1 MSQYDKFMIIENHIN
16 PKDKKKIISKMEN
29 YFENV
34 LKTDTKIFI
43 SDYINQIIWFEK
55 IDLDNFSVNIEIH
68 LKNYLIQHR
77 NNIRTFIKKENFEL
91 SHLNKFFKKFIS
103 KLEYLNNI
111 IKSSN
116 DKIIKE
122 GIKQLINLIIS
133 DSLILIFIEEQISS
147 LNIELITE
155 IKTLITF
162 VKQLSNY
169 DNFEIFN
176 KIITIFAN
184 IFIKQIIE
192 IEEILLPMNIK
203 RIQKLND
210 TIKYY
215 YKIKDYFKFIS
226 QDINQIK
233 QQIYIIIIEYLS
245 DIIKNNSLDEIEYV
259 FKNIWDD
266 INKLTIE
273 NNFEGKNELLNNISN
288 EIISLVIHSVK
299 SQNLDNIIKLINILI
314 YVDIFINQTKHKEII
329 NQKITTIIGTA
340 EFIENIQLIIDSL
353 IRNAQKKEVIQLIQ
367 FVVNIKDKDIFINK
381 YYQYLIKRLLEKI
394 SDFKTHNT
402 IPEKYFCL
410 EKQVFNF
417 LKSKFGDKLVYKI
430 NKVITDTEVSFGDNL
445 HFNTNMDKYINEID
459 VINNKMTVITTSF
472 NNWDINQT
480 EGLVNSKII
489 KSIKDTQLG
498 KHLRAYHKYYKSR
511 YLDKRIL
518 NWFPHFGEVNITYL
532 EKEIIMLPIQFMV
545 LEMFN
550 DVNCILVND
559 VMASQFFTNYTYKF
573 THDIIGSLITSRLFK
588 INNDL
593 MILTSSNNFN
603 TNLIEVFFSTSD
615 YVNIWEQRRKDEL
628 ILSREE
634 IVYANINHQIKI
646 KPMTKSQLFDS
657 LVKVIEVFELDE
669 IVFNKAL
676 DYMCKMDYITIK
688 EDSYTKIVY

>member
-1 MSQYDKFMIIENHIN
+1 MSQYDIFKIIENHLETE
-16 PKDKKKIISKMEN
+16 DKKKIISKIEN
-29 YFENV
+29 YFENY
-34 LKTDTKIFI
+34 LNSNIKII
-43 SDYINQIIWFEK
+43 VSDYINQVVWFEE
-55 IDLDNFSVNIEIH
+55 IDLEKFSINIEIYI
-68 LKNYLIQHR
+68 KNYLIQHR
-77 NNIRTFIKKENFEL
+77 NNIRTFIKKEHFEL
-91 SHLNKFFKKFIS
+91 NHLNKFLKKFIS

-122 GIKQLINLIIS
+122 GIKQLINLILS
-133 DSLILIFIEEQISS
+133 DSFILLFIEEQIVS

-155 IKTLITF
+155 IKTFITF
-162 VKQLSNY
+162 VKRLSNY

-176 KIITIFAN
+176 KIITTFAN
-184 IFIKQIIE
+184 VFIKQIVE
-192 IEEILLPMNIK
+192 LEEYPLPMNIK

-210 TIKYY
+210 IIKYY
-215 YKIKDYFKFIS
+215 YKIKDYFQFIF

-233 QQIYIIIIEYLS
+233 QQIYIIIIENLS

-259 FKNIWDD
+259 LKNICND
-266 INKLTIE
+266 INILTIE
-273 NNFEGKNELLNNISN
+273 NKFDGKNELLNNMST
-288 EIISLVIHSVK
+288 EIIRLIIRSVANQK
-299 SQNLDNIIKLINILI
+299 QNDIIKIINILI
-314 YVDIFINQTKHKEII
+314 YVDIFINQTTHKEII
-329 NQKITTIIGTA
+329 NQKFSTIVQTE
-340 EFIENIQLIIDSL
+340 EFIENIQINIDSL
-353 IRNAQKKEVIQLIQ
+353 IRDSKEKEVIKFIQL
-367 FVVNIKDKDIFINK
+367 VTNIKDKDIFINK

-394 SDFKTHNT
+394 SDFKIYNT

-430 NKVITDTEVSFGDNL
+430 NKVITDTESSFGDNL
-445 HFNTNMDKYINEID
+445 HFNTNMDKFINKID
-459 VINNKMTVITTSF
+459 VIDNKMTVITTSF

-550 DVNCILVND
+550 DVNSILVKD
-559 VMASQFFTNYTYKF
+559 VLASQFFTNYTYKF
-573 THDIIGSLITSRLFK
+573 TNDIISSLITSGLFK
-588 INNDL
+588 MQNDT
-593 MILTSSNNFN
+593 MILTSSTNFN
-603 TNLIEVFFSTSD
+603 NNLIEVFFNTSD
-615 YVNIWEQRRKDEL
+615 YANIWEQRRKNEL
-628 ILSREE
+628 VSSREE
-634 IVYANINHQIKI
+634 IVYANINHLIKI
-646 KPMTKSQLFDS
+646 KSMTKIQLFDS

-669 IVFNKAL
+669 IIFNKAL
-676 DYMCKMDYITIK
+676 DYMCKMDYIILK
-688 EDSYTKIVY
+688 EDFYNKIVY